1 MIRFI
6 TGLALRRR
14 SVTVLA
20 VILVL
25 AAGIFTYRSLPVE
38 LFPEIEFPLVTIT
51 TFYPSANPDA
61 VARDV
66 TAPIENAIS
75 GVDGLDTMQSISTE
89 NRSIILAS
97 FEFGTDMANAEN
109 VVNSN
114 VSGVAF
120 PSGVSDPIVARI
132 NPDEFPV
139 LQLSVIDG
147 GLEPALSEAE
157 QSRRVAELQR
167 IVESR
172 IVPEISAVEGVF
184 GVEVSGEVERRALVS
199 VDLEKAS
206 EKGVS
211 LFQVS
216 QALRE
221 NSITLPGGVISNGG
235 KLLPIKTT
243 NSYSSL
249 DDLRGLVVS
258 SPAAFGGPPAGIPGS
273 PGQPGP
279 QAAQGVAAPNTGQ
292 ATQPFAQMPQ
302 PVTLGDVADITL
314 GSGIPTSISRTNG
327 QPSIGIAVVKHPDAN
342 TIDVTTSVQ
351 EALDDI
357 RGELNGAQ
365 ILTVRDQGPDIQS
378 QITTLEREAILGLT
392 LAVSVVF
399 LFFLT
404 IRPSVIMGILRT
416 LRPTVVI
423 GLSIPLSI
431 FTGVLLMS
439 WQGLA
444 LNFMTLG
451 GLAISVGR
459 VVDDSIVVLENVYRN
474 IEGGK
479 ERWRAALDATVE
491 VGPAITAS
499 TLTTIVVFLPLG
511 FIEGLVGAFFFPF
524 AITVSFALIASLAVA
539 LTAVPVLGAYLLR
552 PGDLP
557 EGTGEEEAP
566 YSPSPLT
573 GEGETERPQAR
584 RAGTNTWLQ
593 RTYTPI
599 LVTALRH
606 KAITLIAALVITLG
620 SLSLLGIIP
629 VNLFGSGGPR
639 FVQIN
644 MSLTPGTPA
653 QATLSEV
660 GLIEAQLD
668 PVSEVYVT
676 TVGSPGASFGDS
688 VPSGFNQSN
697 TFVRLRE
704 DAPENIGDSLRNSLR
719 SSDGKIINV
728 QEVVSGP
735 PQAGLDIVITGP
747 NYEDISAVAIQLT
760 DELSRLPGIEN
771 ITSDVSEA
779 RDEVV
784 INVDPTRAA
793 AVGLSTQQVA
803 FQVNQ
808 LLTGQTVTQIDV
820 DGQPV
825 DVVLAA
831 RTDSINS
838 LESIGDMM
846 ISGPLGSSPV
856 SEIAS
861 VVETKGPVTITRTD
875 GTRSASITGSITS
888 DDTQAIGQ
896 EIQQIIDGLTMP
908 PGVGVTNGGVFAQ
921 IAEGF
926 QSIFL
931 AMIVGVVGV
940 YLVMVASLGSLRNPF
955 VIITSLPLAIIGALA
970 ALAITGRSLGL
981 PAMMGIL
988 MLIGIVV
995 TNAIVLISFV
1005 EQLRERG
1012 LSVYDAL
1019 IQGGQVRLRPI
1030 LMTAITTSIALLPL
1044 AAFVE
1049 DEGGILSAELATVVI
1064 GGLASSTVLTLV
1076 VVPVVYT
1083 LANESIPNL
1092 FRRIFRRGAPVPQPE
1107 AA

>member
-38 LFPEIEFPLVTIT
+38 LFPEIEFPLVTVT

-61 VARDV
+61 VVRDV
-66 TAPIENAIS
+66 TVPIESAIG

-97 FEFGTDMANAEN
+97 FEFGTDMADVEN
-109 VVNSN
+109 VINSN
-114 VSGVAF
+114 VSGLTF
-120 PSGVSDPIVARI
+120 PSGVNDPIVARI
-132 NPDEFPV
+132 DPDAFPV
-139 LQLSVIDG
+139 LQLSVIG
-147 GLEPALSEAE
+147 GGD
-157 QSRRVAELQR
+157 VAELQR

-184 GVEVSGEVERRALVS
+184 GVEVSGEVEQRALVS
-199 VDLEKAS
+199 VDLERAS

-211 LFQVS
+211 LFQIS

-221 NSITLPGGVISNGG
+221 NSITLPGGVISNGS
-235 KLLPIKTT
+235 KVLPIKTT

-249 DDLRGLVVS
+249 DDLRELVVS
-258 SPAAFGGPPAGIPGS
+258 SPTAFGSRPVSPSPQPSPSRERGQEAAG
-273 PGQPGP
+273 
-279 QAAQGVAAPNTGQ
+279 
-292 ATQPFAQMPQ
+292 QPFAQMPP
-302 PVTLGDVADITL
+302 PVTLGEVADITL

-327 QPSIGIAVVKHPDAN
+327 QPSIGIGVIKHPDAN
-342 TIDVTTSVQ
+342 TIDVTTAVQ
-351 EALDDI
+351 DALDDI
-357 RGELNGAQ
+357 RGDLNGAE
-365 ILTVRDQGPDIQS
+365 ILTFRDQGPNIQS

-392 LAVSVVF
+392 LAISVVF

-404 IRPSVIMGILRT
+404 IRPSAILGILRT
-416 LRPTVVI
+416 LRPTIVI

-431 FTGVLLMS
+431 FTGVLLMN

-557 EGTGEEEAP
+557 EGAGEEDE
-566 YSPSPLT
+566 SGLLPS
-573 GEGETERPQAR
+573 GGSVA
-584 RAGTNTWLQ
+584 WLQ
-593 RTYTPI
+593 RVYTPI

-606 KAITLIAALVITLG
+606 KAITLIVAIVITLG

-639 FVQIN
+639 FVQVN
-644 MSLTPGTPA
+644 MSLTPGTPP

-660 GLIEAQLD
+660 GLIEDELAG
-668 PVSEVYVT
+668 VSEVYIT
-676 TVGSPGASFGDS
+676 TVGSPAAAAFGGDG
-688 VPSGFNQSN
+688 PGGFNQS
-697 TFVRLRE
+697 TTLVRLSE
-704 DAPENIGDSLRNSLR
+704 NAPENTAELLRNNLR
-719 SSDGKIINV
+719 STDERTINV
-728 QEVVSGP
+728 LEIVDGP
-735 PQAGLDIVITGP
+735 PQAGLDIIITGP
-747 NYEDISAVAIQLT
+747 NYSDISAVTVQLA
-760 DELSRLPGIEN
+760 DELSRLPGVEN

-779 RDEVV
+779 RDEIV
-784 INVDPTRAA
+784 INVDPARAA
-793 AVGLSTQQVA
+793 SVGLSAQQVA

-808 LLTGQTVTQIDV
+808 LLTGQTVTQIEV
-820 DGQPV
+820 DGEPV

-831 RTDSINS
+831 STDGIDS
-838 LESIGDMM
+838 LESLSDMM
-846 ISGPLGSSPV
+846 VSGPLGSSPLG
-856 SEIAS
+856 EIAS
-861 VVETKGPVTITRTD
+861 VEEIEGPVTIIRTD
-875 GTRSASITGSITS
+875 GNRSASITGSITS
-888 DDTQAIGQ
+888 DDTQAVGQ
-896 EIQQIIDGLTMP
+896 EIQQIIDGLTLP
-908 PGVGVTNGGVFAQ
+908 SGVGVTNGGVFAQ

-926 QSIFL
+926 EAIFI
-931 AMIVGVVGV
+931 AMFVGVIGV

-1019 IQGGQVRLRPI
+1019 IQGGRVRLRPI

-1064 GGLASSTVLTLV
+1064 GGLVSSTVLTLV

-1083 LANESIPNL
+1083 LANESIPGL
-1092 FRRIFRRGAPVPQPE
+1092 FGRVFRRGRAVPQPE
-1107 AA
+1107 AALGD

>member
-1 MIRFI
+1 MINFI

-61 VARDV
+61 VVRDV
-66 TAPIENAIS
+66 TEPIENAIT

-97 FEFGTDMANAEN
+97 FEFGTDMADVEN
-109 VVNSN
+109 VINSN
-114 VSGVAF
+114 VSGITF

-139 LQLSVIDG
+139 LQLSVINGDDT
-147 GLEPALSEAE
+147 
-157 QSRRVAELQR
+157 AELQR

-184 GVEVSGEVERRALVS
+184 GVEVSGEVERKARVS

-211 LFQVS
+211 LFQIS

-249 DDLRGLVVS
+249 DDLRGLVIS
-258 SPAAFGGPPAGIPGS
+258 SPAAFGGPPAGIPGAS
-273 PGQPGP
+273 GQPG
-279 QAAQGVAAPNTGQ
+279 
-292 ATQPFAQMPQ
+292 QMPSGAPEQ
-302 PVTLGDVADITL
+302 PPRPVTLGDVADITL

-342 TIDVTTSVQ
+342 TIDVTTGVQ
-351 EALDDI
+351 DALNQI
-357 RGELNGAQ
+357 RGDLNGAE
-365 ILTVRDQGPDIQS
+365 IVTINDQGPDIQS

-392 LAVSVVF
+392 LAISVVF
-399 LFFLT
+399 VFFLT
-404 IRPSVIMGILRT
+404 IRPTVITGILRT

-431 FTGVLLMS
+431 FMGVLLMS

-524 AITVSFALIASLAVA
+524 ALTVSFALIASLAVA

-557 EGTGEEEAP
+557 EGTGEEED
-566 YSPSPLT
+566 L
-573 GEGETERPQAR
+573 PQ
-584 RAGTNTWLQ
+584 TNTWLQ
-593 RTYTPI
+593 RVYTPI
-599 LVTALRH
+599 LVSALRH
-606 KAITLIAALVITLG
+606 KAITLIAAIVITLG
-620 SLSLLGIIP
+620 SLSLMGFIP
-629 VNLFGSGGPR
+629 VNLFGSGGPS

-653 QATLSEV
+653 QTTLSEV
-660 GLIEAQLD
+660 DLIEDQLD
-668 PVSEVYVT
+668 QVSEAYVT
-676 TVGSPGASFGDS
+676 TVGSPGASFGDNI
-688 VPSGFNQSN
+688 PSGFNQSN
-697 TFVRLRE
+697 TLVRLRE
-704 DAPENIGDSLRNSLR
+704 DAPENIADVLRNNLT
-719 SSDGKIINV
+719 SSEGRTIVV
-728 QEVVSGP
+728 QEIVNGP

-747 NYEDISAVAIQLT
+747 NYADISAIALQLE
-760 DELSRLPGIEN
+760 DELSRVPGVEN
-771 ITSDVSEA
+771 VSSDVSEA
-779 RDEVV
+779 RDEIV
-784 INVDPTRAA
+784 INVDPARAA
-793 AVGLSTQQVA
+793 SVGLSTQQVA

-808 LLTGQTVTQIDV
+808 FLTGQTVTQIEV
-820 DGQPV
+820 EGQAV

-831 RTDSINS
+831 RTDSIDS
-838 LESIGDMM
+838 LESLGGMM
-846 ISGPLGSSPV
+846 VSGPLGASPL

-861 VVETKGPVTITRTD
+861 VVEVEGPVTIITD
-875 GTRSASITGSITS
+875 GRN
-888 DDTQAIGQ
+888 
-896 EIQQIIDGLTMP
+896 E
-908 PGVGVTNGGVFAQ
+908 VGVHHREHHVRRRAGRRPGDP
-921 IAEGF
+921 EGNRR
-926 QSIFL
+926 
-931 AMIVGVVGV
+931 A
-940 YLVMVASLGSLRNPF
+940 
-955 VIITSLPLAIIGALA
+955 GAPA
-970 ALAITGRSLGL
+970 RCRRDQRRRVRPDSRGL
-981 PAMMGIL
+981 PEHLPGDD
-988 MLIGIVV
+988 
-995 TNAIVLISFV
+995 
-1005 EQLRERG
+1005 RG
-1012 LSVYDAL
+1012 
-1019 IQGGQVRLRPI
+1019 
-1030 LMTAITTSIALLPL
+1030 
-1044 AAFVE
+1044 
-1049 DEGGILSAELATVVI
+1049 
-1064 GGLASSTVLTLV
+1064 
-1076 VVPVVYT
+1076 
-1083 LANESIPNL
+1083 
-1092 FRRIFRRGAPVPQPE
+1092 RRGRLSRHGRQSRLAEKPVRDNHEPATGDHRRAGGAGDNGPVAGSARDDGHTDAYRNSGHQRYRADLVRRAAP
-1107 AA
+1107 

>member
-1 MIRFI
+1 LIRFI

-14 SVTVLA
+14 SVTLLA

-38 LFPEIEFPLVTIT
+38 LFPEIEFPLVTVT

-61 VARDV
+61 VVRDV
-66 TAPIENAIS
+66 TEPIEGAIA

-97 FEFGTDMANAEN
+97 FEFGTDMADVEN
-109 VVNSN
+109 VINSN
-114 VSGVAF
+114 VTGLAF
-120 PSGVSDPIVARI
+120 PSGVNDPIVARI

-139 LQLSVIDG
+139 LQLSVIG
-147 GLEPALSEAE
+147 GDD
-157 QSRRVAELQR
+157 VTELQR
-167 IVESR
+167 IVQSR
-172 IVPEISAVEGVF
+172 IVPEILAVEGVF
-184 GVEVSGEVERRALVS
+184 GVDVSGEVERRALVS

-211 LFQVS
+211 LFQIS

-221 NSITLPGGVISNGG
+221 NSITLPGGVISDGN
-235 KLLPIKTT
+235 KVLPIKTT

-258 SPAAFGGPPAGIPGS
+258 SPGGFGGMPGS

-279 QAAQGVAAPNTGQ
+279 GGTLPSGSPGSPAPGAPGNPG
-292 ATQPFAQMPQ
+292 PQ

-327 QPSIGIAVVKHPDAN
+327 QPSIGIGVIKHPDAN
-342 TIDVTTSVQ
+342 TIDVTTAVQ
-351 EALDDI
+351 DALNQI

-365 ILTVRDQGPDIQS
+365 IVTFRDQGPNIQS

-392 LAVSVVF
+392 LAISVVF

-404 IRPSVIMGILRT
+404 IRPSVILGILRT

-431 FTGVLLMS
+431 FTGVLLMN

-557 EGTGEEEAP
+557 EGAGEEDD
-566 YSPSPLT
+566 SGLLPS
-573 GEGETERPQAR
+573 GGSVA
-584 RAGTNTWLQ
+584 WLQ
-593 RTYTPI
+593 RVYTPI

-606 KAITLIAALVITLG
+606 KAITLIAAIVITLG

-644 MSLTPGTPA
+644 MSLTPGTPP

-660 GLIEAQLD
+660 GLIEDQID
-668 PVSEVYVT
+668 PLSEVYVT
-676 TVGSPGASFGDS
+676 TVGSPAAAAFGSDG
-688 VPSGFNQSN
+688 PGGFNQS
-697 TFVRLRE
+697 TTLIRLNE
-704 DAPENIGDSLRNSLR
+704 NAPENTAEVLRNNLP
-719 SSDGKIINV
+719 SSDGRTINV
-728 QEVVSGP
+728 LEIVDGP
-735 PQAGLDIVITGP
+735 PQAGLDIIITGP
-747 NYEDISAVAIQLT
+747 NYSDISAVAVQLA
-760 DELSRLPGIEN
+760 DELSRLPGVEN

-779 RDEVV
+779 RDEIV
-784 INVDPTRAA
+784 INVDPARAA
-793 AVGLSTQQVA
+793 SVGLSTQQVA

-808 LLTGQTVTQIDV
+808 VLTGQTVTQIEV

-831 RTDSINS
+831 RTDGIDS
-838 LESIGDMM
+838 LESLGGMM
-846 ISGPLGSSPV
+846 ISGPLGASPLT
-856 SEIAS
+856 EIAS
-861 VVETKGPVTITRTD
+861 VEAVEGPVTIIRTD
-875 GTRSASITGSITS
+875 GNRSASISGSITS
-888 DDTQAIGQ
+888 DDAQAVGQ
-896 EIQQIIDGLTMP
+896 EIQQIIDGLTLP

-926 QSIFL
+926 EAIFI

-1019 IQGGQVRLRPI
+1019 IQGGRVRLRPI

-1064 GGLASSTVLTLV
+1064 GGLVSSTVLTLV

-1083 LANESIPNL
+1083 LANESIPSL
-1092 FRRIFRRGAPVPQPE
+1092 FRRIFRRGAAVPQPE
-1107 AA
+1107 PALGD

>member
-6 TGLALRRR
+6 TGAALRRR

-25 AAGIFTYRSLPVE
+25 AAGIFTYRNLPVE
-38 LFPEIEFPLVTIT
+38 LFPEIEFPLVTVT

-61 VARDV
+61 VVRDV
-66 TAPIENAIS
+66 TEPIESAIA

-109 VVNSN
+109 VINSN
-114 VSGVAF
+114 MTGIAF
-120 PSGVSDPIVARI
+120 PSGVNAPIVARI

-139 LQLSVIDG
+139 LQLSVIDDG
-147 GLEPALSEAE
+147 DI
-157 QSRRVAELQR
+157 AELQR

-172 IVPEISAVEGVF
+172 ILPEISAVEGVF
-184 GVEVSGEVERRALVS
+184 GVEVSGGVERRALVS

-211 LFQVS
+211 LFQIS
-216 QALRE
+216 QVLRE
-221 NSITLPGGVISNGG
+221 NNITLPGGVISNGS

-258 SPAAFGGPPAGIPGS
+258 SPAAFGGQAPGRPGT
-273 PGQPGP
+273 PGQSGQPSAG
-279 QAAQGVAAPNTGQ
+279 APV
-292 ATQPFAQMPQ
+292 QPPQ
-302 PVTLGDVADITL
+302 PVTLGEVADITL

-342 TIDVTTSVQ
+342 TIDVTTAVR
-351 EALDDI
+351 EKLDSIQGD
-357 RGELNGAQ
+357 LNGAE
-365 ILTVRDQGPDIQS
+365 IVTVRDQGPDIQS
-378 QITTLEREAILGLT
+378 QISTLEREAILGLT
-392 LAVSVVF
+392 LAISVVF
-399 LFFLT
+399 VFFLT
-404 IRPSVIMGILRT
+404 IRPSVVVGILRT

-431 FTGVLLMS
+431 FVGVLLMS
-439 WQGLA
+439 WQGLS

-499 TLTTIVVFLPLG
+499 TLTTIVVFLPLA

-524 AITVSFALIASLAVA
+524 ALTVSFALIASLAVA

-557 EGTGEEEAP
+557 DGTGEEEDLP
-566 YSPSPLT
+566 
-573 GEGETERPQAR
+573 ETD
-584 RAGTNTWLQ
+584 TWLQ
-593 RTYTPI
+593 RVYTPI

-606 KAITLIAALVITLG
+606 KAITLIAAIVITLG
-620 SLSLLGIIP
+620 SLSLMGVIP

-660 GLIEAQLD
+660 DTIEDQLD
-668 PVSEVYVT
+668 PVSDVYVT
-676 TVGSPGASFGDS
+676 TVGSPAAAFGENG
-688 VPSGFNQSN
+688 PGGFNQSS
-697 TFVRLRE
+697 TLVRLSE
-704 DAPENIGDSLRNSLR
+704 GAPENAADVLRNNLR
-719 SSDGKIINV
+719 SSDGRSIVV
-728 QEVVSGP
+728 QEIVDGP
-735 PQAGLDIVITGP
+735 PQAGIDIVITGP
-747 NYEDISAVAIQLT
+747 NYSDISAVAIQLA
-760 DELSRLPGIEN
+760 DKLSRLPDIEN
-771 ITSDVSEA
+771 VSSDVSEA
-779 RDEVV
+779 RDEIV
-784 INVDPTRAA
+784 INVDPARATS
-793 AVGLSTQQVA
+793 VGLSTQQVA

-808 LLTGQTVTQIDV
+808 LLTGQTVTQIEV
-820 DGQPV
+820 DGQPI
-825 DVVLAA
+825 DVVLSA
-831 RTDSINS
+831 RTDSVDS
-838 LESIGDMM
+838 LESLSSVMV
-846 ISGPLGSSPV
+846 SGPLGSIPL
-856 SEIAS
+856 SELAS
-861 VVETKGPVTITRTD
+861 LVEIKGPVTIIRTD

-888 DDTQAIGQ
+888 DDAQAVGQ
-896 EIQQIIDGLTMP
+896 EIQQIIDGLSLP
-908 PGVGVTNGGVFAQ
+908 PGVGVTNGGIFAQ
-921 IAEGF
+921 ITEGF

-931 AMIVGVVGV
+931 AMIVGIVGV

-1019 IQGGQVRLRPI
+1019 VQGGRVRLRPI

-1049 DEGGILSAELATVVI
+1049 DEGGILSAGLATVVI
-1064 GGLASSTVLTLV
+1064 GGLMSSTVLTLV

-1092 FRRIFRRGAPVPQPE
+1092 FRRIFRRGAAIPQPE

>member
-1 MIRFI
+1 MIRFV

-38 LFPEIEFPLVTIT
+38 LFPEIEFPLVTVT

-61 VARDV
+61 VVRDV
-66 TAPIENAIS
+66 TEPIEAAIT
-75 GVDGLDTMQSISTE
+75 GVDGLEAMQSISTE

-97 FEFGTDMANAEN
+97 FEFGTDMSNAEN
-109 VVNSN
+109 VINSN
-114 VSGVAF
+114 VGGISFPGGVN
-120 PSGVSDPIVARI
+120 DPIVARI

-139 LQLSVIDG
+139 LQLSVING
-147 GLEPALSEAE
+147 GD
-157 QSRRVAELQR
+157 VAELQR

-184 GVEVSGEVERRALVS
+184 GVEVSGGVERRALVS

-211 LFQVS
+211 LFQIS

-258 SPAAFGGPPAGIPGS
+258 SPAAFGGMPAGGPGASGPPAQAPSAGS
-273 PGQPGP
+273 
-279 QAAQGVAAPNTGQ
+279 GQ
-292 ATQPFAQMPQ
+292 APSAGSGQAPSASSGQALSAGSGQ
-302 PVTLGDVADITL
+302 AVTLGDVADVTL

-327 QPSIGIAVVKHPDAN
+327 QPSMSIAVVKHPDAN
-342 TIDVTTSVQ
+342 TIDVTTGVQ
-351 EALDDI
+351 DALASI
-357 RGELNGAQ
+357 RGELNGAE
-365 ILTVRDQGPDIQS
+365 IVTFRDQGPDIQS
-378 QITTLEREAILGLT
+378 QISTLEREAILGLT
-392 LAVSVVF
+392 LAISVVF

-404 IRPSVIMGILRT
+404 LRPSVIMGVLRT

-431 FTGVLLMS
+431 FMGVLLMS

-499 TLTTIVVFLPLG
+499 TLTTIVVFLPLA

-524 AITVSFALIASLAVA
+524 AITVSFALIGSLVVA

-557 EGTGEEEAP
+557 EGTGEEDDLP
-566 YSPSPLT
+566 
-573 GEGETERPQAR
+573 ETD
-584 RAGTNTWLQ
+584 TWLQ
-593 RTYTPI
+593 RVYTPI

-606 KAITLIAALVITLG
+606 KAITLIAAIVITLG
-620 SLSLLGIIP
+620 SLSLIGIIP

-644 MSLTPGTPA
+644 MNLTPGTPA

-660 GLIEAQLD
+660 DLIEDQLEPLSD
-668 PVSEVYVT
+668 VYVT
-676 TVGSPGASFGDS
+676 TVGSPAAAFGADG
-688 VPSGFNQSN
+688 PGGFNQSS
-697 TFVRLRE
+697 TLVRLRE
-704 DAPENIGDSLRNSLR
+704 DAPENTADTLRNNLK
-719 SSDGKIINV
+719 SSDGRTINV
-728 QEVVSGP
+728 LEIVDGP
-735 PQAGLDIVITGP
+735 PQAGLDIIITGP
-747 NYEDISAVAIQLT
+747 NYSDISAVTVQLM
-760 DELSRLPGIEN
+760 DELNRVPGVEN
-771 ITSDVSEA
+771 VTSNVSEA
-779 RDEVV
+779 RDEIV
-784 INVDPTRAA
+784 INVDPARAA
-793 AVGLSTQQVA
+793 SVGLSTQQVA

-808 LLTGQTVTQIDV
+808 FLTGQTVAQIEV
-820 DGQPV
+820 DGEPV

-838 LESIGDMM
+838 LESLSGMM
-846 ISGPLGSSPV
+846 VSGPLGSSPL

-861 VVETKGPVTITRTD
+861 VVETDGPVTITRTD
-875 GTRSASITGSITS
+875 GSRSASITGSITS
-888 DDTQAIGQ
+888 DDTQAVGQ
-896 EIQQIIDGLTMP
+896 QIQQIIDGLAMP
-908 PGVGVTNGGVFAQ
+908 PGVEVTNGGVFAQ

-1012 LSVYDAL
+1012 LGVYDAL
-1019 IQGGQVRLRPI
+1019 IQGGRVRLRPI

-1044 AAFVE
+1044 AVFVE

-1083 LANESIPNL
+1083 LANESIPSL
-1092 FRRIFRRGAPVPQPE
+1092 FRRILRRGAAVPQPE
-1107 AA
+1107 AALGD

>member
-1 MIRFI
+1 MIRFV

-38 LFPEIEFPLVTIT
+38 LFPEIEFPLVTVT

-61 VARDV
+61 VVRDV
-66 TAPIENAIS
+66 TEPIEAAIT
-75 GVDGLDTMQSISTE
+75 GVDGLDAMQSISTE

-97 FEFGTDMANAEN
+97 FEFGTDMSNAEN
-109 VVNSN
+109 VINSN
-114 VSGVAF
+114 VGGISFPGGVN
-120 PSGVSDPIVARI
+120 DPIVARI

-139 LQLSVIDG
+139 LQLSVING
-147 GLEPALSEAE
+147 GD
-157 QSRRVAELQR
+157 VAELQR

-184 GVEVSGEVERRALVS
+184 GVEVSGGVERRALVS

-211 LFQVS
+211 LFQIS

-258 SPAAFGGPPAGIPGS
+258 SPAAFGGMPVSPSPQPSPSRERGQEAGES
-273 PGQPGP
+273 
-279 QAAQGVAAPNTGQ
+279 
-292 ATQPFAQMPQ
+292 QMPQ
-302 PVTLGDVADITL
+302 PVTLGDVADVTL

-327 QPSIGIAVVKHPDAN
+327 QPSMSIAVVKHPDAN
-342 TIDVTTSVQ
+342 TIDVTTGVQ
-351 EALDDI
+351 DALASI
-357 RGELNGAQ
+357 RGELNGAE
-365 ILTVRDQGPDIQS
+365 IVTFRDQGPDIQS
-378 QITTLEREAILGLT
+378 QISTLEREAILGLT
-392 LAVSVVF
+392 LAISVVF

-404 IRPSVIMGILRT
+404 LRPSVIMGVLRT

-431 FTGVLLMS
+431 FMGVLLMS

-499 TLTTIVVFLPLG
+499 TLTTIVVFLPLA

-524 AITVSFALIASLAVA
+524 AITVSFALIGSLVVA

-557 EGTGEEEAP
+557 EGTGEEDDLP
-566 YSPSPLT
+566 
-573 GEGETERPQAR
+573 ETD
-584 RAGTNTWLQ
+584 TWLQ
-593 RTYTPI
+593 RVYTPI

-606 KAITLIAALVITLG
+606 KAITLIAAIVITLG
-620 SLSLLGIIP
+620 SLSLIGIIP
-629 VNLFGSGGPR
+629 VNLFGSSGPR

-644 MSLTPGTPA
+644 MNLTPGTPA
-653 QATLSEV
+653 QATLNEV
-660 GLIEAQLD
+660 GLIEEQLEPLSD
-668 PVSEVYVT
+668 VYVT
-676 TVGSPGASFGDS
+676 TVGSPAAAFGADG
-688 VPSGFNQSN
+688 PGGFNQSS
-697 TFVRLRE
+697 TLVRLRE
-704 DAPENIGDSLRNSLR
+704 DAPENTADTLRNNLR
-719 SSDGKIINV
+719 SSDGRTINV
-728 QEVVSGP
+728 LEIVDGP
-735 PQAGLDIVITGP
+735 PQAGLDIIITGP
-747 NYEDISAVAIQLT
+747 NYSDISAVTVQLM
-760 DELSRLPGIEN
+760 DELNRVPGVEN
-771 ITSDVSEA
+771 VTSNVSEA
-779 RDEVV
+779 RDEIV
-784 INVDPTRAA
+784 INVDPARAA
-793 AVGLSTQQVA
+793 SVGLSTQQVA

-808 LLTGQTVTQIDV
+808 FLTGQTVTQIEV
-820 DGQPV
+820 DGEPV

-838 LESIGDMM
+838 LESLSGMM
-846 ISGPLGSSPV
+846 VSGPLGSSPL

-861 VVETKGPVTITRTD
+861 VVETDGPVTITRTD
-875 GTRSASITGSITS
+875 GSRSASITGSLTS
-888 DDTQAIGQ
+888 EDTQAVGQ
-896 EIQQIIDGLTMP
+896 QIQQIIDGLAMP
-908 PGVGVTNGGVFAQ
+908 PGVEVTNGGVFAQ

-1012 LSVYDAL
+1012 LGVYDAL
-1019 IQGGQVRLRPI
+1019 IQGGRVRLRPI

-1049 DEGGILSAELATVVI
+1049 DAGGILSAELATVVI

-1083 LANESIPNL
+1083 LANESIPSL
-1092 FRRIFRRGAPVPQPE
+1092 LRRVFRRGAAVPQPE
-1107 AA
+1107 AALGD